1 MHFCCSKFF
10 FLDLIRGTLHKSEF
24 KIIITYVMLAFD
36 VATLPSS
43 LQAHLKVLLL
53 GAHCTQQLNTV
64 LCLQPEFCAWNDH
77 IIERSAVC
85 NVIWHQTFTAVWSLS
100 LFLLRIRAYVGI
112 WTFCCVWFE
121 HSPFLQYNSCDIY
134 DMYTELYLVYLATTR
149 LDPHLISD
157 LPYIFVAQIYHGVTQ
172 LLQICHPSWEFSI
185 PSHPRGAQLDSDV
198 VIMEAIW
205 VQWAHC
211 GEALA
216 QVIY

>member
-1 MHFCCSKFF
+1 MTI
-10 FLDLIRGTLHKSEF
+10 L
-24 KIIITYVMLAFD
+24 
-36 VATLPSS
+36 
-43 LQAHLKVLLL
+43 
-53 GAHCTQQLNTV
+53 
-64 LCLQPEFCAWNDH
+64 
-77 IIERSAVC
+77 ERSAVC

-185 PSHPRGAQLDSDV
+185 PSHPIPSQRCSTGFRCGDYGGHLSAVSSLWGGFGSGHLLIGRFDL
-198 VIMEAIW
+198 W
-205 VQWAHC
+205 LHNKKYPWARC
-211 GEALA
+211 
-216 QVIY
+216 